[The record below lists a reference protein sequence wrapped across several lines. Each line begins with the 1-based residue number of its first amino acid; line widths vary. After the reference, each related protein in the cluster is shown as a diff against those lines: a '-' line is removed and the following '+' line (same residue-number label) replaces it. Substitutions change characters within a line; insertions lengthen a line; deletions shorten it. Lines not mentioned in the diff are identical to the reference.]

1 VELTCLPH
9 FVDSYRARL
18 FLGRIRHSQEHRFVV
33 LGDGFLVRGFRNG
46 GDLLLVQSLEN
57 GSILFEFGIPG

>member
-1 VELTCLPH
+1 VELTCLLH

-18 FLGRIRHSQEHRFVV
+18 FLGRIRRSQERRFVV

-46 GDLLLVQSLEN
+46 GDLLLVQSLEK
-57 GSILFEFGIPG
+57 GSILFEFGIPV

>member
-18 FLGRIRHSQEHRFVV
+18 FLGRIRRSQECGFVV
-33 LGDGFLVRGFRNG
+33 LGDGFLVHGFMNG
-46 GDLLLVQSLEN
+46 GDLLLVQSLEK
-57 GSILFEFGIPG
+57 GSILFEFGIPI